1 MTHFLTT
8 DMDSLSYLKK
18 VSAEGHL
25 YNGFNLI
32 AADLRWVCSEGD
44 GSPLATAM
52 EQSCGL
58 GRKWGSHPATQVVAA
73 SPGTSHLVGMVKL
86 PRAG

>member
-32 AADLRWVCSEGD
+32 AADLRWVNREGD
-44 GSPLATAM
+44 GRPLSPAIELGH
-52 EQSCGL
+52 GL
-58 GRKWGSHPATQVVAA
+58 DRKWGSHPATELGV
-73 SPGTSHLVGMVKL
+73 LW
-86 PRAG
+86 

>member
-32 AADLRWVCSEGD
+32 AADLRWVCWEGD
-44 GSPLATAM
+44 GNPLGAAT
-52 EQSCGL
+52 ELGHGL
-58 GRKWGSHPATQVVAA
+58 DRKWGSHPAT
-73 SPGTSHLVGMVKL
+73 KL
-86 PRAG
+86 GVLWWPLQGHCSCWTW